1 LGFLEIA
8 SLTKSFG
15 GLVALNKVSLEV
27 GQRQIHSLIGPNGA
41 GKSTLFNLISRTLK
55 PDSGRVVFQGRD
67 LLALAPS
74 RIAGLGIGRTFQSVE
89 LFNDMTLLENV
100 LVGRHISL
108 RTGLIS
114 AALRLSR
121 FRDQERRGREKALEL
136 LRLVG
141 LEKIRDQRAAGLSL
155 GQKRLLELA
164 RAIAVDPQLLLLD
177 EPASGLNDSETRE
190 LTVLIRSLRDQYG
203 VSIFLVEHNMRVVM
217 EISDQV
223 SVLNHGVKIAEGSP
237 EEINNS
243 PAVIEAYLGSQDY
256 ASGQGN

>member
-1 LGFLEIA
+1 MGFLEIA
-8 SLTKSFG
+8 NLTKSFG

-27 GQRQIHSLIGPNGA
+27 AQRQIHSLIGPNGA

-108 RTGLIS
+108 RTGPIS
-114 AALRLSR
+114 AALRLGR

-141 LEKIRDQRAAGLSL
+141 LEKNQDQRASGLSL

-203 VSIFLVEHNMRVVM
+203 VSILLVEHNMRVVM

-256 ASGQGN
+256 ASCQGN